1 MDPSAFGTIRGNTTN
16 EKGDTRYFVIS
27 KDSDKIYEI
36 DISKNKLINK
46 VTILES
52 SNLTWI
58 DTKINDNY
66 FSGREK

>member
-36 DISKNKLINK
+36 DISKK
-46 VTILES
+46 
-52 SNLTWI
+52 
-58 DTKINDNY
+58 KIN
-66 FSGREK
+66 